1 MSIIDQSKKY
11 WISYIRRYDSQKFID
26 KTFEEIEF
34 LNDKI
39 SQYHIEEREYLDR
52 IKYLEKKL
60 DIEKN
65 KGIYGENPKVM
76 TLFIKV
82 ITLEDKTIQK
92 YIPILHYS
100 IKTNEYKESKFIFV
114 TANEYETVVFERR
127 YYNHIYYKIEGV
139 HKEILELQDNQMI
152 VFFYTWKEVKKMHV
166 NVLNIILGVIFFVLM
181 SIAEVVHYF
190 AKKDMELSD
199 LLKKLGLYALVGVFI
214 TLFTTL

>member
-65 KGIYGENPKVM
+65 KRIYGENPKVM

-82 ITLEDKTIQK
+82 ITLENKTIQK

-100 IKTNEYKESKFIFV
+100 IKTNEYKESKFIFI
-114 TANEYETVVFERR
+114 TANEYETAVFERR

-139 HKEILELQDNQMI
+139 HKEILEL
-152 VFFYTWKEVKKMHV
+152 
-166 NVLNIILGVIFFVLM
+166 
-181 SIAEVVHYF
+181 
-190 AKKDMELSD
+190 
-199 LLKKLGLYALVGVFI
+199 
-214 TLFTTL
+214 

>member
-11 WISYIRRYDSQKFID
+11 WLSYIRRYDSQKFID

-82 ITLEDKTIQK
+82 ITLEDKPFKHIFL
-92 YIPILHYS
+92 YFILLLKQMNIKNQSLYS
-100 IKTNEYKESKFIFV
+100 
-114 TANEYETVVFERR
+114 
-127 YYNHIYYKIEGV
+127 
-139 HKEILELQDNQMI
+139 LQ
-152 VFFYTWKEVKKMHV
+152 
-166 NVLNIILGVIFFVLM
+166 LM
-181 SIAEVVHYF
+181 SM
-190 AKKDMELSD
+190 K
-199 LLKKLGLYALVGVFI
+199 LLFLKEDIIIISIIK
-214 TLFTTL
+214 

>member
-82 ITLEDKTIQK
+82 ITLEDKSNDCLFLYLKGGEKNARQG
-92 YIPILHYS
+92 
-100 IKTNEYKESKFIFV
+100 
-114 TANEYETVVFERR
+114 YEH
-127 YYNHIYYKIEGV
+127 NS
-139 HKEILELQDNQMI
+139 
-152 VFFYTWKEVKKMHV
+152 WS
-166 NVLNIILGVIFFVLM
+166 IILCSHV
-181 SIAEVVHYF
+181 YF
-190 AKKDMELSD
+190 RSCTLLCKKRY
-199 LLKKLGLYALVGVFI
+199 GAF
-214 TLFTTL
+214 

>member
-26 KTFEEIEF
+26 KTFEEIE
-34 LNDKI
+34 
-39 SQYHIEEREYLDR
+39 YLDR

-65 KGIYGENPKVM
+65 KRIYGENPKVM

-82 ITLEDKTIQK
+82 ITLENKTIQK

-100 IKTNEYKESKFIFV
+100 IKTNEYNESKLIFI
-114 TANEYETVVFERR
+114 TANEYETAVFERR

-139 HKEILELQDNQMI
+139 HKEILEL
-152 VFFYTWKEVKKMHV
+152 
-166 NVLNIILGVIFFVLM
+166 
-181 SIAEVVHYF
+181 
-190 AKKDMELSD
+190 
-199 LLKKLGLYALVGVFI
+199 
-214 TLFTTL
+214 

>member
-52 IKYLEKKL
+52 IKYLEKVRYR
-60 DIEKN
+60 KN

-100 IKTNEYKESKFIFV
+100 IKTNEYKESKFIFI
-114 TANEYETVVFERR
+114 TANEYETAVL
-127 YYNHIYYKIEGV
+127 
-139 HKEILELQDNQMI
+139 KED
-152 VFFYTWKEVKKMHV
+152 
-166 NVLNIILGVIFFVLM
+166 IIII
-181 SIAEVVHYF
+181 SIT
-190 AKKDMELSD
+190 K
-199 LLKKLGLYALVGVFI
+199 
-214 TLFTTL
+214 

>member
-39 SQYHIEEREYLDR
+39 NQYHIEEREYLDR

-65 KGIYGENPKVM
+65 KRIYGENPKVM

-82 ITLEDKTIQK
+82 ITLENKTIQK
-92 YIPILHYS
+92 YIPILHYLLKQMN
-100 IKTNEYKESKFIFV
+100 IKNQSLYS
-114 TANEYETVVFERR
+114 
-127 YYNHIYYKIEGV
+127 
-139 HKEILELQDNQMI
+139 LQ
-152 VFFYTWKEVKKMHV
+152 
-166 NVLNIILGVIFFVLM
+166 LM
-181 SIAEVVHYF
+181 SM
-190 AKKDMELSD
+190 K
-199 LLKKLGLYALVGVFI
+199 LLFLKEDIIIISI
-214 TLFTTL
+214 TK

>member
-39 SQYHIEEREYLDR
+39 NQYHIEEREYLDR

-65 KGIYGENPKVM
+65 KRIYGENPKVM

-82 ITLEDKTIQK
+82 ITLENKTIQK

-100 IKTNEYKESKFIFV
+100 IKTNEYNESKLIFI
-114 TANEYETVVFERR
+114 TANEYETSVFERR

-139 HKEILELQDNQMI
+139 HKEIL
-152 VFFYTWKEVKKMHV
+152 
-166 NVLNIILGVIFFVLM
+166 
-181 SIAEVVHYF
+181 
-190 AKKDMELSD
+190 
-199 LLKKLGLYALVGVFI
+199 KL
-214 TLFTTL
+214 

>member
-26 KTFEEIEF
+26 KTFEGIEF

-52 IKYLEKKL
+52 IKYLEKKV
-60 DIEKN
+60 
-65 KGIYGENPKVM
+65 IYGENPKVM

-100 IKTNEYKESKFIFV
+100 IKTNEYKESKFIFI

-139 HKEILELQDNQMI
+139 HKEILEL
-152 VFFYTWKEVKKMHV
+152 
-166 NVLNIILGVIFFVLM
+166 
-181 SIAEVVHYF
+181 
-190 AKKDMELSD
+190 
-199 LLKKLGLYALVGVFI
+199 
-214 TLFTTL
+214 

>member
-100 IKTNEYKESKFIFV
+100 IKTNEYKES
-114 TANEYETVVFERR
+114 
-127 YYNHIYYKIEGV
+127 
-139 HKEILELQDNQMI
+139 
-152 VFFYTWKEVKKMHV
+152 
-166 NVLNIILGVIFFVLM
+166 
-181 SIAEVVHYF
+181 
-190 AKKDMELSD
+190 
-199 LLKKLGLYALVGVFI
+199 
-214 TLFTTL
+214 

>member
-1 MSIIDQSKKY
+1 MSIIEQSKKY

-52 IKYLEKKL
+52 IKYLEKKF
-60 DIEKN
+60 
-65 KGIYGENPKVM
+65 IYGENPKVM

-100 IKTNEYKESKFIFV
+100 IKTNEYKESKFIFI

-139 HKEILELQDNQMI
+139 HKEILEL
-152 VFFYTWKEVKKMHV
+152 
-166 NVLNIILGVIFFVLM
+166 
-181 SIAEVVHYF
+181 
-190 AKKDMELSD
+190 
-199 LLKKLGLYALVGVFI
+199 
-214 TLFTTL
+214 

>member
-39 SQYHIEEREYLDR
+39 NQYHIEEREYLDR

-65 KGIYGENPKVM
+65 KRIYGENPKVI

-92 YIPILHYS
+92 YIPILLFPLKQMNIMNQSLYS
-100 IKTNEYKESKFIFV
+100 
-114 TANEYETVVFERR
+114 
-127 YYNHIYYKIEGV
+127 
-139 HKEILELQDNQMI
+139 LQ
-152 VFFYTWKEVKKMHV
+152 
-166 NVLNIILGVIFFVLM
+166 LM
-181 SIAEVVHYF
+181 NTKLLF
-190 AKKDMELSD
+190 LKKDIIIIS
-199 LLKKLGLYALVGVFI
+199 I
-214 TLFTTL
+214 TK

>member
-82 ITLEDKTIQK
+82 ITLEGKTIQK
-92 YIPILHYS
+92 IFLYFIIPLKQMNIKNQSLYS
-100 IKTNEYKESKFIFV
+100 
-114 TANEYETVVFERR
+114 
-127 YYNHIYYKIEGV
+127 
-139 HKEILELQDNQMI
+139 LQ
-152 VFFYTWKEVKKMHV
+152 
-166 NVLNIILGVIFFVLM
+166 LM
-181 SIAEVVHYF
+181 SM
-190 AKKDMELSD
+190 K
-199 LLKKLGLYALVGVFI
+199 LLFLKEDIIIISI
-214 TLFTTL
+214 TK

>member
-39 SQYHIEEREYLDR
+39 NQYHIEEREYLDR

-82 ITLEDKTIQK
+82 ITLEGKTIQK
-92 YIPILHYS
+92 IFLYFIIPLKQMNIKNQSLYS
-100 IKTNEYKESKFIFV
+100 
-114 TANEYETVVFERR
+114 
-127 YYNHIYYKIEGV
+127 
-139 HKEILELQDNQMI
+139 LQ
-152 VFFYTWKEVKKMHV
+152 
-166 NVLNIILGVIFFVLM
+166 LM
-181 SIAEVVHYF
+181 SM
-190 AKKDMELSD
+190 K
-199 LLKKLGLYALVGVFI
+199 LLFLKEDIIIISI
-214 TLFTTL
+214 TK

>member
-76 TLFIKV
+76 ILFIKV
-82 ITLEDKTIQK
+82 ITLEDKTIQ
-92 YIPILHYS
+92 
-100 IKTNEYKESKFIFV
+100 NIFL
-114 TANEYETVVFERR
+114 YF
-127 YYNHIYYKIEGV
+127 
-139 HKEILELQDNQMI
+139 
-152 VFFYTWKEVKKMHV
+152 
-166 NVLNIILGVIFFVLM
+166 IILLKQMNIKNQSLYSLQLM
-181 SIAEVVHYF
+181 SM
-190 AKKDMELSD
+190 K
-199 LLKKLGLYALVGVFI
+199 LLFLKEDIIIISI
-214 TLFTTL
+214 TK

>member
-60 DIEKN
+60 DIKKN

-82 ITLEDKTIQK
+82 ITLEGKTIQK
-92 YIPILHYS
+92 IFLYFIIPLKQMNIKNQSLYS
-100 IKTNEYKESKFIFV
+100 
-114 TANEYETVVFERR
+114 
-127 YYNHIYYKIEGV
+127 
-139 HKEILELQDNQMI
+139 LQ
-152 VFFYTWKEVKKMHV
+152 
-166 NVLNIILGVIFFVLM
+166 LM
-181 SIAEVVHYF
+181 SM
-190 AKKDMELSD
+190 K
-199 LLKKLGLYALVGVFI
+199 LLFLKEDIIIISI
-214 TLFTTL
+214 TK